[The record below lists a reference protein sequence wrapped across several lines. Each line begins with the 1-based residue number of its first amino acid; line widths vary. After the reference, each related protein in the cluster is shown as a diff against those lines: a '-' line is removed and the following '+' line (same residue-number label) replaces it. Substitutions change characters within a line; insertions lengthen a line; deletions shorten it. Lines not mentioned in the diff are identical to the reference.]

1 MKRYG
6 DLSYAEWEE
15 LAKNKDKLHKKID
28 EIYSKAE
35 STDESDADD

>member
-15 LAKNKDKLHKKID
+15 LSRDKEKLHKKIE
-28 EIYSKAE
+28 EIYEKPE
-35 STDESDADD
+35 STDESDPEM